1 MNFDVNF
8 VTAIVVKMI
17 VAFLVS
23 QGSVATY
30 LMCGGMHIIGSS
42 RHRIKSPVRIRRQ
55 I

>member
-23 QGSVATY
+23 QGSVDTQ
-30 LMCGGMHIIGSS
+30 LMCGGKHD
-42 RHRIKSPVRIRRQ
+42 KSFTANFLLNPKVKN
-55 I
+55 